1 VYAYSAGVV
10 VPSWLTRNPATFDS
24 LDDALVVAETL
35 SPEGAAM
42 LRAFAR
48 SAFDAGF
55 VAVLAASA
63 ALLLIAALLVKLS
76 RQTPPATP

>member
-1 VYAYSAGVV
+1 MLSA
-10 VPSWLTRNPATFDS
+10 A
-24 LDDALVVAETL
+24 
-35 SPEGAAM
+35 
-42 LRAFAR
+42 AR

-76 RQTPPATP
+76 KPAAQAAP

>member
-1 VYAYSAGVV
+1 M
-10 VPSWLTRNPATFDS
+10 LT
-24 LDDALVVAETL
+24 TL
-35 SPEGAAM
+35 
-42 LRAFAR
+42 AR

-76 RQTPPATP
+76 KQAPPATP